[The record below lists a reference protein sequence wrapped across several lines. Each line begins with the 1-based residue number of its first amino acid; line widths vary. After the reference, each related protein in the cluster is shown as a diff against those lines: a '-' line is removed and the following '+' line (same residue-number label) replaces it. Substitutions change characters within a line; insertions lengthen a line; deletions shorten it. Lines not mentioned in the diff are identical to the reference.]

1 MNLNVPPH
9 IARNGDTSRV
19 DLLLIAEM
27 VTPGARVLDIGCG
40 DGTLLRLL
48 AERHGVDGRG
58 IELSQAGVNSCVARG
73 LSVIQG
79 DADADLVHYP
89 DLAFDFAILSQ
100 TIQATYSPRDVLRE
114 LLRIGRRAIVS
125 FPNFGHWRVRTQ
137 LMFGG
142 KMPTTDNL
150 PDRWYDTPN
159 IHLCTI
165 KDFLGLC
172 KDVGARVE
180 RAVALNAYGRKLG
193 VSMPLFAQNLFGEQA
208 VFLLSRQRLRG
219 HGAGGNG
226 NDAAPHLA

>member
-1 MNLNVPPH
+1 MAAMKLNVPPQSL
-9 IARNGDTSRV
+9 RNGDVSRV

-48 AERHGVDGRG
+48 AEKRGVDGRG

-79 DADADLVHYP
+79 DADTDLVHYP
-89 DLAFDFAILSQ
+89 DLAFDYAILSQ
-100 TIQATYSPRDVLRE
+100 TIQATYSPHDVLKQ
-114 LLRIGRRAIVS
+114 LLRIGKRAIVS
-125 FPNFGHWRVRTQ
+125 FPNFGHWSVRTQ

-142 KMPTTDNL
+142 RMPTTDNL

-172 KDVGARVE
+172 KDIGAKVE

-193 VSMPLFAQNLFGEQA
+193 MSMPLFAQNLFGEQA
-208 VFLLSRQRLRG
+208 VFLLSK
-219 HGAGGNG
+219 
-226 NDAAPHLA
+226 